1 MKNIDYFKSPIGDIQ
16 ISADEKS
23 VYSILFREENPEKK
37 SPNQLT
43 QVVTNQLTEYFD
55 GKRMD
60 FDFPMEIIGTE
71 FQKKVWNLLKEIPF
85 AKTISYLELAKRV
98 GDVKSIRAVGT
109 ANGRN
114 NFVIVLPCHR
124 VIGSDGKLVGYG
136 GGLWRKEWLLKH
148 EFRIN
153 DKKNFFS
160 LE

>member
-1 MKNIDYFKSPIGDIQ
+1 MFVDYYKSPIGDIE

-37 SPNQLT
+37 SKNHLT
-43 QVVTNQLTEYFD
+43 ELVTNQLSEYFE
-55 GKRMD
+55 GKRIE
-60 FDFPMEIIGTE
+60 FNFPIEIIGTE
-71 FQKKVWNLLKEIPF
+71 FQKNVWRLLKEIPF

-114 NFVIVLPCHR
+114 NFVVVLPCHR

-148 EFRIN
+148 EFRIS
-153 DKKNFFS
+153 DQTNFF
-160 LE
+160 LME

>member
-1 MKNIDYFKSPIGDIQ
+1 MFVDYLKSPIGDIE

-23 VYSILFREENPEKK
+23 VHSILFREENPEKK
-37 SPNQLT
+37 SPSHLTQLVINQLT
-43 QVVTNQLTEYFD
+43 GYFD

-60 FDFPMEIIGTE
+60 FNFPMEIAGTE
-71 FQKKVWNLLKEIPF
+71 FQKKVWGLLKEIPF